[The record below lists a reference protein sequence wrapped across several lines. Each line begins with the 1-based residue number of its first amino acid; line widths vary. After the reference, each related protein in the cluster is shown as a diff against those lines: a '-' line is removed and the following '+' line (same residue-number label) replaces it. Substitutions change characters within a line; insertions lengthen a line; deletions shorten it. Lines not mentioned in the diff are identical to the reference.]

1 MWDMAAP
8 EHNGHVSVSED
19 VVQNVLDALADQQY
33 DFRTVGGIGSQ
44 LGLSSDDVQE
54 ALDQVSE
61 QVRASAVPGPDG
73 EALYAPSDRRVTA
86 RERLALAQTVV
97 EKTVS

>member
-1 MWDMAAP
+1 MWDMATT
-8 EHNGHVSVSED
+8 ESNGQVGVD
-19 VVQNVLDALADQQY
+19 VVQSVLGALADQQY
-33 DFRTVGGIGSQ
+33 DFRTISGISNE
-44 LGLSSDDVQE
+44 LGLSSDTVQK
-54 ALDQVSE
+54 ALSEVSG

-73 EALYAPSDRRVTA
+73 EQLYAPKDRPVKA